1 MSSSELP
8 NTMAPNVQAS
18 TNANHDNQPSPSISP
33 QHTAHDSSSPA
44 STSTVR
50 MSQADSNEGT
60 GSATAAGARGGD
72 RELGSGMDMPL
83 PPVQAPSLQQAQT
96 TATHSPPTTSLMVVQ
111 TISES
116 PSSIASSVPR
126 SIPSPGL
133 QRPPSPPL
141 PPPPPIHRPSQAAAS
156 RSNTGV
162 SAPGRSLSF
171 LDAAP
176 PSRHGSTGAR
186 TNNNEYG
193 PGCNNNSSNNNFNR
207 SGNGSAT
214 TNACRNCDRRTMSSF
229 TSSMEKAGTF
239 LDQDPARA
247 FHVDLEYGRDVDQR
261 DPRHHDSGLS
271 MPVPLSMGET
281 LDNARQTDGGGDGNG
296 RPHIRISATSD
307 SIGVP
312 LIPRTVQERLNP
324 TINHATEEEVKY
336 ARKARISGYALNIAI
351 GLQVFLSALIT
362 ALSAVT
368 TGRRTQIMTSV
379 LGGAGTIVAS
389 YLARARGS
397 NEPELSIARTKDL
410 QRFIRTCDAFVQDHG
425 LETGFEDSEGK
436 QGGTRDLQRAKELD
450 DRIRELRIELE
461 HLLGNG
467 DGERKLAPLV

>member
-8 NTMAPNVQAS
+8 NIMAPNVQAS
-18 TNANHDNQPSPSISP
+18 TNSNRDNQPLFSVSP
-33 QHTAHDSSSPA
+33 QHTTHDSSGPA
-44 STSTVR
+44 SMSAVR
-50 MSQADSNEGT
+50 TSQADSNEGNS
-60 GSATAAGARGGD
+60 SATAAGDREGD
-72 RELGSGMDMPL
+72 RNSGLGMGTPL
-83 PPVQAPSLQQAQT
+83 PPVQSPLPQQAQS
-96 TATHSPPTTSLMVVQ
+96 TATHSQPTTSLMVAQ
-111 TISES
+111 TMSES
-116 PSSIASSVPR
+116 PSSIGSSVPR
-126 SIPSPGL
+126 GVPSPGL

-141 PPPPPIHRPSQAAAS
+141 PPPPPVQRPSQVAVS

-176 PSRHGSTGAR
+176 PSRHGSAGAR
-186 TNNNEYG
+186 TNNNEYRLG
-193 PGCNNNSSNNNFNR
+193 YNNNNNNNNHNK
-207 SGNGSAT
+207 SGNGNET

-229 TSSMEKAGTF
+229 TSSMEKAGIF

-247 FHVDLEYGRDVDQR
+247 FHVDLGYEHGVDQQ
-261 DPRHHDSGLS
+261 DPRYRDSGLS
-271 MPVPLSMGET
+271 MPVPGSMGET
-281 LDNARQTDGGGDGNG
+281 LNRQMDGGGDGNG
-296 RPHIRISATSD
+296 RPHIRVSATSD

-312 LIPRTVQERLNP
+312 LIPRTVQERLQP

-450 DRIRELRIELE
+450 DRIGELRIELE

-467 DGERKLAPLV
+467 DGERRLAPLV

>member
-18 TNANHDNQPSPSISP
+18 TNSNRDNQPLFSISP
-33 QHTAHDSSSPA
+33 QHTTHDSSSPA
-44 STSTVR
+44 SMSTVR
-50 MSQADSNEGT
+50 MPQADWNEGN
-60 GSATAAGARGGD
+60 GSAAAAGGREGD
-72 RELGSGMDMPL
+72 RNSGLGMGMPL
-83 PPVQAPSLQQAQT
+83 PPVQSPLLQQAQP
-96 TATHSPPTTSLMVVQ
+96 TATHSQPTTSLMVAQ
-111 TISES
+111 SISES
-116 PSSIASSVPR
+116 PSSIGSLIPR
-126 SIPSPGL
+126 GVPSPGL

-141 PPPPPIHRPSQAAAS
+141 PPPPPIQRPSQAAVS
-156 RSNTGV
+156 HSNTGV

-193 PGCNNNSSNNNFNR
+193 PGYNNNSNNLNR
-207 SGNGSAT
+207 SGNGNGT
-214 TNACRNCDRRTMSSF
+214 TNACRNCDRRPMSSF
-229 TSSMEKAGTF
+229 TSSVEKAGTF
-239 LDQDPARA
+239 LDPDPARV
-247 FHVDLEYGRDVDQR
+247 FHVDLEYGHGVDQR
-261 DPRHHDSGLS
+261 DPRYRDSGLS
-271 MPVPLSMGET
+271 MPIPVSMRET
-281 LDNARQTDGGGDGNG
+281 LDSSRRMDGGGDGNG
-296 RPHIRISATSD
+296 RPDIRISATSD

-312 LIPRTVQERLNP
+312 LIPRTVQERLQP
-324 TINHATEEEVKY
+324 TISHAMEEEVKY

-450 DRIRELRIELE
+450 DRIGELRVELE

>member
-8 NTMAPNVQAS
+8 NTMAPNVHAS
-18 TNANHDNQPSPSISP
+18 TNSNRDDRPLPYVPP
-33 QHTAHDSSSPA
+33 QHTTHDSSSPA

-50 MSQADSNEGT
+50 MSQADSNESN
-60 GSATAAGARGGD
+60 GSTAAAGG
-72 RELGSGMDMPL
+72 REGYSNSSLDVGTPL
-83 PPVQAPSLQQAQT
+83 PPVQSPSLQQAQT
-96 TATHSPPTTSLMVVQ
+96 MTTHSQPTTSLMVAQ
-111 TISES
+111 TMSES
-116 PSSIASSVPR
+116 PSTIGSSVPHG
-126 SIPSPGL
+126 IPSPGL
-133 QRPPSPPL
+133 RRPLSPPL
-141 PPPPPIHRPSQAAAS
+141 PPPPPIQRPSQVAVS
-156 RSNTGV
+156 RSNTGISV
-162 SAPGRSLSF
+162 PGRSLSF

-176 PSRHGSTGAR
+176 PSRHGSTSAR

-193 PGCNNNSSNNNFNR
+193 PGYYNNNNPNR
-207 SGNGSAT
+207 SGSGNGT

-239 LDQDPARA
+239 LDQDPARL
-247 FHVDLEYGRDVDQR
+247 FHVDLGYGQGVDQR
-261 DPRHHDSGLS
+261 DPRYHDSGLS
-271 MPVPLSMGET
+271 MPVRVSMGET
-281 LDNARQTDGGGDGNG
+281 LDNSRQMDGGGDGNG

-312 LIPRTVQERLNP
+312 LIPRTVQERLQP
-324 TINHATEEEVKY
+324 TINHAMEEEVKY

-379 LGGAGTIVAS
+379 LGGMGTIVAS

-450 DRIRELRIELE
+450 DRIRELRVELE